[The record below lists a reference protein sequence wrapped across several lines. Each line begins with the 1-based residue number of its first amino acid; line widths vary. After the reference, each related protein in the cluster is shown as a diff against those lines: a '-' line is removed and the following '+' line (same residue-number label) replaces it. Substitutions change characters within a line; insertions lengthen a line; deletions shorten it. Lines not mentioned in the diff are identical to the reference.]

1 VNNIWYLIAGV
12 FIGGISTM
20 ILMSMMYAAS
30 KLMIYYL
37 ETNNMMKTKLVEL
50 ELMKQ
55 SYLKKLNQIEN
66 KINQIKGDN
75 TYEQE
80 ITGIYRPSKRM

>member
-1 VNNIWYLIAGV
+1 MQLQ
-12 FIGGISTM
+12 
-20 ILMSMMYAAS
+20 
-30 KLMIYYL
+30 KLMIKCFKKGN
-37 ETNNMMKTKLVEL
+37 TMKTKLMEL

>member
-1 VNNIWYLIAGV
+1 MQLQ
-12 FIGGISTM
+12 M
-20 ILMSMMYAAS
+20 
-30 KLMIYYL
+30 LMIDW
-37 ETNNMMKTKLVEL
+37 ETDNMMKTKLVEL

>member
-1 VNNIWYLIAGV
+1 
-12 FIGGISTM
+12 
-20 ILMSMMYAAS
+20 
-30 KLMIYYL
+30 
-37 ETNNMMKTKLVEL
+37 MMKTKLVEL

-75 TYEQE
+75 TYEE
-80 ITGIYRPSKRM
+80 GITGIYRPSKGM

>member
-1 VNNIWYLIAGV
+1 MQLQ
-12 FIGGISTM
+12 M
-20 ILMSMMYAAS
+20 
-30 KLMIYYL
+30 LMIDW
-37 ETNNMMKTKLVEL
+37 ETDNMMKTKLVEL

-75 TYEQE
+75 TYEE
-80 ITGIYRPSKRM
+80 GITGIYRPSKRM

>member
-1 VNNIWYLIAGV
+1 MQLRKP
-12 FIGGISTM
+12 M
-20 ILMSMMYAAS
+20 IKCLG
-30 KLMIYYL
+30 MI
-37 ETNNMMKTKLVEL
+37 NMMKTKLVEL

-80 ITGIYRPSKRM
+80 ITGIYRPSKGKSP

>member
-1 VNNIWYLIAGV
+1 MQLQ
-12 FIGGISTM
+12 
-20 ILMSMMYAAS
+20 

-37 ETNNMMKTKLVEL
+37 ETNNMMKTKLMEL

-75 TYEQE
+75 TYDEG
-80 ITGIYRPSKRM
+80 ITGILRASKGKSPCN

>member
-1 VNNIWYLIAGV
+1 MQLQ
-12 FIGGISTM
+12 M
-20 ILMSMMYAAS
+20 
-30 KLMIYYL
+30 LMIDW
-37 ETNNMMKTKLVEL
+37 ETDNMMKTKLVEL

-55 SYLKKLNQIEN
+55 SYLKKLNQIES

-80 ITGIYRPSKRM
+80 ITGIYRPSKGM

>member
-1 VNNIWYLIAGV
+1 
-12 FIGGISTM
+12 
-20 ILMSMMYAAS
+20 
-30 KLMIYYL
+30 
-37 ETNNMMKTKLVEL
+37 MMKIKLVEL

-75 TYEQE
+75 TYEE
-80 ITGIYRPSKRM
+80 GTTGIYRPSKRM